1 MTLNQLKIVAALIN
15 NRLNVSSAAN
25 ELYRVQS
32 ALSNQLRLLE
42 EEFGEKLF
50 ERHGKR
56 LTKMTLLCKELLP
69 EIKCML
75 IAEKNIKS
83 LAREHANPGK
93 GELRIATTHT
103 QARYFLPKVIA
114 EFRAR
119 YPEVSLGIHQGSP
132 ADFMTMLQRHN
143 IDLAVFSSEV
153 SIPAEFVKTKCYA
166 WNRVLILP
174 GGHALESERI
184 TLKKIA
190 RYPIITYP
198 PDFSERGIIENAFAQ
213 AGINMDVAF
222 SAGDTE
228 VIKTYVRLNL
238 GVAIVAQM
246 AQPRTAEEDG
256 GSDLVYRNLSH
267 LFRSSTTCAVH
278 LKGLVMREYMR
289 KFARMLYLNGE
300 RFEKS
305 LG

>member
-1 MTLNQLKIVAALIN
+1 MTLNQLKIIAALIN
-15 NRLNVSSAAN
+15 NRLNVSLAAN

-42 EEFGEKLF
+42 EEFGGKLF

-56 LTKMTLLCKELLP
+56 LTKTTLLCKALLP
-69 EIKCML
+69 EIKCVL

-83 LAREHANPGK
+83 LAREHANPDK

-103 QARYFLPKVIA
+103 QARYFLPKTIA
-114 EFRAR
+114 EFLAR
-119 YPEVSLGIHQGSP
+119 YPEVRLGIHQGSP
-132 ADFMTMLQRHN
+132 ADFMNMLQRHR
-143 IDLAVFSSEV
+143 IDLAIFSNEDN
-153 SIPAEFVKTKCYA
+153 IPAEFIKTKCYS

-174 GGHALESERI
+174 EGHALENERI

-198 PDFSERGIIENAFAQ
+198 PDFSDRSIMENTFAR

-238 GVAIVAQM
+238 GIAIVAQM
-246 AQPRTAEEDG
+246 AKPRTMEKNG
-256 GSDLVYRNLSH
+256 KSSLVYRNLSH
-267 LFRSSTTCAVH
+267 LFRNSTTCAVH

-289 KFARMLYLNGE
+289 KFTQMLYLNGE
-300 RFEKS
+300 RFEKVME
-305 LG
+305 